1 METVRNIIPFSDWK
15 SARDTLR
22 KWREERKR
30 KSADVLNL
38 GSVLLADHGRKLGDE
53 SKFNFSNINLLA
65 ASMAY

>member
-22 KWREERKR
+22 KWREEKKR

-38 GSVLLADHGRKLGDE
+38 GSVLLADHSGKLGDE
-53 SKFNFSNINLLA
+53 GKTCKLV
-65 ASMAY
+65 